1 MNLKIKYL
9 FIILFFLALNLHV
22 YSEETALSDLNT
34 AEFNNLKKDSQD
46 KKWEKNPFV
55 KPMEEIGVDDL
66 ILTGI
71 IYSKKKRAALINT
84 LIVFEKD
91 KIGLNEIQ
99 KIEDNFVLIKNENGL
114 ARLELKVTE

>member
-1 MNLKIKYL
+1 MKFKTKYL
-9 FIILFFLALNLHV
+9 YIILFLSVLNLHA
-22 YSEETALSDLNT
+22 YSEETALSDLNLT
-34 AEFNNLKKDSQD
+34 ELNNIKKDSQE

-84 LIVFEKD
+84 MIVFEKD

-99 KIEDNFVLIKNENGL
+99 KIEENFVLIKNENGL
-114 ARLELKVTE
+114 ARLELKITE